1 MSNVLV
7 SAIPIFG
14 IIFGVGLP
22 LSIPILMLIL
32 RHRTRRE
39 LIERYHLERMAAI
52 ERGMELPAWKPE
64 LLETPTQR
72 RPRTSLLPGLIWF
85 FVGIAL
91 LLFFLDIAS
100 RDIKAPRYIGLIPM
114 AVGLAYLV
122 YYFVEGRELER
133 RYIESGASRGKSSEN
148 L

>member
-1 MSNVLV
+1 MGNVLV

-14 IIFGVGLP
+14 IVFGVGLP
-22 LSIPILMLIL
+22 LSIPILMLVL

-39 LIERYHLERMAAI
+39 LIERYHTERMAAI
-52 ERGMELPAWKPE
+52 ERGMDLPPWNPG
-64 LLETPTQR
+64 LLESQSRR

-85 FVGIAL
+85 FIGIAL
-91 LLFFLDIAS
+91 LFFFVDMSSHDIH
-100 RDIKAPRYIGLIPM
+100 APRYIGLIPT

-133 RYIESGASRGKSSEN
+133 KFIEAQEQQLKSSEN
-148 L
+148 P